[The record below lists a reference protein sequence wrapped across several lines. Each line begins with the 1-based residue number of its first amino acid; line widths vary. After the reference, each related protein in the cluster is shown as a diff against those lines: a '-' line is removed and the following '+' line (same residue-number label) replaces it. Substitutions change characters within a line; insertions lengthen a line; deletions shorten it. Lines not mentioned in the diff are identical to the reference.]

1 MQNRE
6 FGLWYLLRLPSN
18 SIAGIYVTSYKT
30 IWFQKQADTVLSAL
44 YHPGSKASLSSSS
57 SEKRQRAQATSVH
70 EKCLWP
76 NSALLFAV
84 TEVSFSPVTDIFCT
98 EVRQF
103 LYLLPKKR
111 NCFVCCYEAVQITW
125 TKDKV
130 HGVYTS
136 HHMLQQLSLSAEPSY
151 SRRSTRKMGNQDLGR
166 NEDFSYACCG
176 KACTAMALHTVQLL
190 TPLTKAPA
198 RHIWISGLLFGLSSQ
213 SLPHRLTK
221 IFITQSM
228 CVMGGSLLHTLVNM
242 KLFFVVWFSSQMCQS
257 CNGDWCF
264 LCWASRL
271 SSWAALDL

>member
-1 MQNRE
+1 M
-6 FGLWYLLRLPSN
+6 
-18 SIAGIYVTSYKT
+18 
-30 IWFQKQADTVLSAL
+30 
-44 YHPGSKASLSSSS
+44 
-57 SEKRQRAQATSVH
+57 
-70 EKCLWP
+70 
-76 NSALLFAV
+76 
-84 TEVSFSPVTDIFCT
+84 SPVTKQYGFRNKQTQCCQPSTTQVLKPACHLHQVKRDSELRQLLSMKNVCGQILPFCLQSQRCPSVLWQT
-98 EVRQF
+98 SSALRWGNF
-103 LYLLPKKR
+103 STFCPKNG

-125 TKDKV
+125 PKDKV